1 MVQSPNIVKARFS
14 DGVSWLTGGGN
25 LLARGGGA
33 LVKIALLLVVV
44 SLLQAVPAVGLLLV
58 ALISPLV
65 TAGLL
70 NVFRTV
76 EQGGTPTPAHFLA
89 GFTDP
94 AARTGLL
101 VLGVVFVA
109 GLLAAI
115 AALLAW
121 LAPQMDLQAARQV
134 LSDPNVVNESP
145 QRVLA
150 LFEGVNLFGGFA
162 LAALIFAIVLAAVY
176 FAVPLVFFWRWP
188 VFAALLWSLRAT
200 LVNWLAFLGFG
211 LVVFGLLFA
220 VGLVFGLFSGIFSL
234 ALGGAGVLIVQLV
247 SIILSLFVQLLFAAA
262 QWRAFVQVFPAGSGE
277 SSGPAGTV
285 EV

>member
-1 MVQSPNIVKARFS
+1 MAQSPKIVKARFS
-14 DGVSWLTGGGN
+14 EGVAWLTGGGN

-33 LVKIALLLVVV
+33 LVRIALFLVVI
-44 SLLQAVPAVGLLLV
+44 SLLQAVPVVGLALV
-58 ALISPLV
+58 ALITPLV

-76 EQGGTPTPAHFLA
+76 EQGGTPGPAHFLA

-101 VLGVVFVA
+101 MLGVFFVA

-121 LAPQMDLQAARQV
+121 LAPQMDLQAAGQV

-145 QRVLA
+145 ERVLA

-188 VFAALLWSLRAT
+188 VFAALLWSVRAT

-234 ALGGAGVLIVQLV
+234 ALGGAGMLVVQLV
-247 SIILSLFVQLLFAAA
+247 SIILSLFVQLLLAAA
-262 QWRAFVQVFPAGSGE
+262 QWRAFVQVFPADSDDP
-277 SSGPAGTV
+277 SGPKDAV
-285 EV
+285 AL

>member
-121 LAPQMDLQAARQV
+121 LAPQMDLQAAGQV